1 MSSIFTIGGK
11 TVQDIT
17 IGAKQVQ
24 SIYDNTN
31 QVLLWEKPEPNY
43 FYFEDRSGEA
53 NSISITKTG
62 DQAEWLSLEY
72 STDKE
77 TWSTWD
83 FAQTLTLPA
92 NSKVY
97 LRGDNTY
104 GFGMD
109 NVNYHTFNCTGN
121 YALGGNIWSVMS
133 DNVSSIPPRFG
144 SRTFQNSTTLVDC
157 SQLSIP
163 NLPVHSVPFT
173 WMFAG
178 CTNLTSVMDSIPVTY
193 SSQDQSGANSEFYQ
207 MFIRNAN
214 QLNFPRFP
222 NVTRLSK
229 QGMHQILVQTT
240 SAANNALNYVDLSSI
255 ETVINQSLNQ
265 AFLHCQAL
273 EVVKIGISEWGTY
286 DDSEAYNYRSTY
298 QWLGDVHSTGVFCKN
313 ATLPVTRGINYI
325 PDNWSIAD
333 LNGKLYA
340 PVIAFVDNNTISIT
354 EAEGGASSQIFYTVD
369 GTIPTPQNGTLYT
382 QPFTVGSNVTVKA
395 IAHYNGNRA
404 DLITDS
410 DVVTVSDIPS
420 PTPTLEDA
428 GSVKG
433 IGDCPNQARHYWIAN
448 IKTPN
453 NEGVTY
459 YLNWKNSASD
469 NDYPSDP
476 TTEDYDITASYN
488 GKIGTVEAD
497 SEAVV
502 SIWMCDSD
510 MVGQYVNI
518 KVIGVRNGYVS
529 DISTLSMYNTYI
541 G

>member
-1 MSSIFTIGGK
+1 MSSTLTIGGK

-31 QVLLWEKPEPNY
+31 QILLWEKTAPNY
-43 FYFEDRSGEA
+43 FYFEDRSGA
-53 NSISITKTG
+53 SNSISITKTG
-62 DQAEWLSLEY
+62 NQAEWLSLEY

-77 TWSTWD
+77 TWNTWD
-83 FAQTLTLPA
+83 LTQTITLPA
-92 NSKVY
+92 NGKVY
-97 LRGDNTY
+97 LRGNNTY

-109 NVNYHTFNCTGN
+109 NANYHTFNCTGN

-133 DNVSSIPPRFG
+133 DNVSVIPDRFG
-144 SRTFQNSTTLVDC
+144 SRTFQGSTTLVDI
-157 SQLSIP
+157 SNLSIP
-163 NLPVHSVPFT
+163 NMPIGTVTFT

-178 CTNLTSVMDSIPVTY
+178 CTNLTTAMENIPVTY
-193 SSQDQSGANSEFYQ
+193 YNQAGLADNSHFYQ

-240 SAANNALNYVDLSSI
+240 SATNNALNYVDLSSI

-313 ATLPVTRGINYI
+313 ATLPVTRGVSYI

-354 EAEGGASSQIFYTVD
+354 EAEGGASCQIFYTVD
-369 GTIPTPQNGTLYT
+369 GTTPTPQNGTLYT

-469 NDYPSDP
+469 NDYPTDP
-476 TTEDYDITASYN
+476 TTDDYDITASYN

>member
-1 MSSIFTIGGK
+1 MSSTLTIGGK

-31 QVLLWEKPEPNY
+31 QVLLWEKPAPNY
-43 FYFEDRSGEA
+43 FYFEDRSGAA

-62 DQAEWLSLEY
+62 EQAEWLSLEY

-77 TWSTWD
+77 TWTSWD
-83 FAQTLTLPA
+83 FSQNIPLAA
-92 NSKVY
+92 NGKVY
-97 LRGDNTY
+97 LRGNNTY

-173 WMFAG
+173 WMFAS

-240 SAANNALNYVDLSSI
+240 SDTNNALNYVDLSSI
-255 ETVINQSLNQ
+255 ETVRNQSLNQ

-286 DDSEAYNYRSTY
+286 DDSEAYNYRTTY

-313 ATLPVTRGINYI
+313 ATLPVTRGVSYI

-340 PVIAFVDNNTISIT
+340 PVIAFVDNNTISIA
-354 EAEGGASSQIFYTVD
+354 EAEGGASCQIWYTTD
-369 GTIPTPQNGTLYT
+369 GTTPTTQNGTLYT
-382 QPFTVGSNVTVKA
+382 QPFTVGGNVTVKA

-410 DVVTVSDIPS
+410 DVITVSDIPS

-518 KVIGVRNGYVS
+518 KVIGVRDGYVS